1 MEVYM
6 GKCCDEKCT
15 CGCQEGNE
23 CTCNCD
29 ENCACGCNK
38 KEE

>member
-1 MEVYM
+1 M

-15 CGCQEGNE
+15 CGCNEGKE

-29 ENCACGCNK
+29 ENCTCGCNK